1 MLERCTECKVVNGI
15 CYVNGEEVVK
25 GRMYRLEVGDMFKAL
40 RREDGKIRK
49 SVKIRLTNRF

>member
-1 MLERCTECKVVNGI
+1 MLERCTECKVVNCI

-25 GRMYRLEVGDMFKAL
+25 GRIYRLEVGDMFRAL

-49 SVKIRLTNRF
+49 IVKIRLTNR